1 MLTATDLLEY
11 LQKKTGCLYLSDLHT
26 PEVRERALAEA
37 LLLKKERFPLSQWRE
52 AARYL
57 LESAAEDATME
68 EIRAQFKA
76 AAENK

>member
-1 MLTATDLLEY
+1 MPR
-11 LQKKTGCLYLSDLHT
+11 CLYLSDLHT

>member
-1 MLTATDLLEY
+1 M
-11 LQKKTGCLYLSDLHT
+11 
-26 PEVRERALAEA
+26 
-37 LLLKKERFPLSQWRE
+37 LKKERFPLSQWRE

-76 AAENK
+76 AAEKIKNGTGPRRRPRPLPFEKEGGIWFAEV

>member
-1 MLTATDLLEY
+1 
-11 LQKKTGCLYLSDLHT
+11 LHT

-37 LLLKKERFPLSQWRE
+37 LLLKKERFPISQWRE